1 MKTGI
6 LHYSVPPVVGGVE
19 AVIQAQAAQFA
30 RSGLPLRIIA
40 GNGRPEAVAPGV
52 EGLLIPEI
60 DTLNPQVLAVA
71 AKLDQGILPE
81 EFEPLTQK
89 LVQLLEPAVAGLD
102 HLIVHNVFTKHF
114 NLPLSAALFRL
125 LESGALRRAIA
136 WCHDLTWTSPN
147 SRRKVYD
154 RYPWNLLK
162 TPREDVLYV
171 AISMARQKEVIDS
184 FGLPPARVHVI
195 YNGVD
200 APGLLGLSEQGC
212 RLAER
217 LGLWESDLNLLMPV
231 RVTRAKNI
239 EYALDFVA
247 ELKKLDCRPRLVLTG
262 PPDPHDPD
270 NMAYYQELREKRH
283 KSGLDEEVCFV
294 YECGPEAGQPYT
306 ISQDVVAELYRVCD
320 VMFMP
325 SHREGFGM
333 PVLEAGLSG
342 MPVVCTGIPAAVEIA
357 LEDVFV
363 FSEYTGA
370 ERLAM
375 DVLTWVEDNPTL
387 RLRQRVRQ
395 NYTWPAIFKRD
406 LLPLLEGKIK

>member
-19 AVIQAQAAQFA
+19 AVLQAHAAQFVCSDLA
-30 RSGLPLRIIA
+30 LTIIA
-40 GNGRPEAVAPGV
+40 GRGQPSQVAAGV
-52 EGLLIPEI
+52 EGVLIPEI
-60 DTLNPQVLAVA
+60 DSQHPQILSLSQS
-71 AKLDQGILPE
+71 LDKGILPE
-81 EFEPLTQK
+81 GFEAAK
-89 LVQLLEPAVAGLD
+89 EQLIRSLEPVAAGLD
-102 HLIVHNVFTKHF
+102 HLIVHNVFSKHF
-114 NLPLSAALFRL
+114 NLPLTAALFQL
-125 LESGALRRAIA
+125 LESGALRHAVA

-147 SRRKVYD
+147 SRSKVYD

-162 TPREDVLYV
+162 TPHKNITYV
-171 AISMARQKEVIDS
+171 AISMARQKEVSDS
-184 FGLPPARVHVI
+184 FGLPAQRVHIV

-200 APGLLGLSEQGC
+200 GPGLLGLSKQGR

-217 LGLWESDLNLLMPV
+217 LGLWDADLNLLMPV
-231 RVTRAKNI
+231 RVTRAKNV
-239 EYALDFVA
+239 EFALDFLA
-247 ELKKLDCRPRLVLTG
+247 NLKKLGCRAKLVLTG

-270 NMAYYQELREKRH
+270 SLAYYNELRQKRQ
-283 KSGLDEEVCFV
+283 KMGLDNEMCFV
-294 YECGPEAGQPYT
+294 YECGPQPDQPFT

-342 MPVVCTGIPAAVEIA
+342 MPVVCTGVPAAMELA

-363 FSEYTGA
+363 FSEYTGP

-375 DVLTWVEDNPTL
+375 DVLTWVEDNPAL

-406 LLPLLEGKIK
+406 LLPLLEGGKE